1 MVNPDTPLEKSK
13 IEESIFKLRE
23 IQQGLKQN
31 LVNLHLKLDMIAST
45 SWLQRNLENFK
56 VDFELRAS
64 DLEAVR

>member
-31 LVNLHLKLDMIAST
+31 LVNLHQKLETIAST
-45 SWLQRNLENFK
+45 SGLQRNLENFK
-56 VDFELRAS
+56 GDH
-64 DLEAVR
+64 